1 MLSGQNIIWR
11 NLQKRGILHLITE
24 LCPAGAESNYFFS
37 SCMKWQKL
45 WNHLISWSCVCVK
58 STSLGSNTICS
69 SGVKCKLYY
78 TSSLWTFQNSLVVL
92 ILEFE
97 DFLKERDLSNAMALA
112 LPRDMGVL
120 QHYYRAICPWK
131 MEWQFNKKDLS
142 LEVCL
147 LSRLP
152 SPCLAAGCCYCVTF
166 GVFATLK
173 YLPESTRTE
182 SL

>member
-78 TSSLWTFQNSLVVL
+78 TSSLWTFQNS
-92 ILEFE
+92 FGSSK
-97 DFLKERDLSNAMALA
+97 FGCWGFQYERDLSNAMASAHRSLYKTDSRRTIA
-112 LPRDMGVL
+112 LHRFQMHFWDPQL
-120 QHYYRAICPWK
+120 I
-131 MEWQFNKKDLS
+131 ELS
-142 LEVCL
+142 I
-147 LSRLP
+147 
-152 SPCLAAGCCYCVTF
+152 
-166 GVFATLK
+166 
-173 YLPESTRTE
+173 
-182 SL
+182 